1 MLNGSLDSFALPD
14 VLRFVASGGVTGRV
28 EIVRDE
34 VGGELALDRGKFVGA
49 RLTEDEAPSTIDEA
63 LDVAV
68 LLFDGSGGTFEV
80 VEEEWVGGPLSLDA
94 DELVKAVERRRKEW
108 AAVVEVLGSLE
119 DPLILAND
127 LPHGTDQITIRA
139 DQWRLL
145 TFVDGRR
152 GVQEIAR
159 DSASS
164 VYATAL
170 ALAEM
175 ANAGMIA
182 RGDAAAW
189 EEPAPAPAKK
199 GKRRRRMRI
208 RPTCCTTS
216 PRRRT
221 RTTPTTSRLQSR
233 LQHRRVAPERFGL
246 CARRRVRNR
255 GSGFADK
262 ATSPGGIDGGGAP
275 DLERR

>member
-14 VLRFVASGGVTGRV
+14 VLRFVASGGVTGRI
-28 EIVRDE
+28 EIARDE
-34 VGGELALDRGKFVGA
+34 VGGELALDQGSFVGA
-49 RLTEDEAPSTIDEA
+49 SLTEDEAPTTVDEA

-68 LLFDGSGGTFEV
+68 LLFDGTGGTFNV
-80 VEEEWVGGPLSLDA
+80 VEEEWVGGPLSLNA

-119 DPLILAND
+119 DPLVLAND
-127 LPHGTDQITIRA
+127 LPDGTDQITIRA
-139 DQWRLL
+139 DQWRML

-152 GVQEIAR
+152 SVQDVAR

-164 VYATAL
+164 VYATAV

-189 EEPAPAPAKK
+189 EEPEAQA
-199 GKRRRRMRI
+199 
-208 RPTCCTTS
+208 
-216 PRRRT
+216 
-221 RTTPTTSRLQSR
+221 TPTKKSKKVEEDEDPAAAL
-233 LQHRRVAPERFGL
+233 H
-246 CARRRVRNR
+246 
-255 GSGFADK
+255 
-262 ATSPGGIDGGGAP
+262 
-275 DLERR
+275 DLAEDEDAEDDEEP

>member
-34 VGGELALDRGKFVGA
+34 VGGELALDQGRFVGA

-127 LPHGTDQITIRA
+127 LPDGTDQITIRA

-152 GVQEIAR
+152 SVQDVAR

-164 VYATAL
+164 VYATAV

-175 ANAGMIA
+175 AHAGMIA
-182 RGDAAAW
+182 RGDAALW
-189 EEPAPAPAKK
+189 EETEPEAPRSKKSKKTEDDEDPAEVLHDLAEDEEAEDEEPVAEQPQ
-199 GKRRRRMRI
+199 
-208 RPTCCTTS
+208 
-216 PRRRT
+216 
-221 RTTPTTSRLQSR
+221 TTSRRSGTVRPLRAPTREEQRIR
-233 LQHRRVAPERFGL
+233 LRR
-246 CARRRVRNR
+246 
-255 GSGFADK
+255 
-262 ATSPGGIDGGGAP
+262 
-275 DLERR
+275 